1 MMMCVSKNSPEL
13 KEKLCLALRN
23 VMGYQKI
30 TFGGCFMMI
39 AFFRTEKAETY
50 RREFII
56 FIGISSD
63 VALLHRLVCAG
74 FHEHMASGFRLINW

>member
-1 MMMCVSKNSPEL
+1 
-13 KEKLCLALRN
+13 
-23 VMGYQKI
+23 
-30 TFGGCFMMI
+30 MMI